1 MVQLTEPLNLEKA
14 KDEGHPANH
23 IVAVDGTS
31 GEVIEITETIYKP
44 FPSTSQQ
51 VSCADTRLIRLK
63 RRYRNNLSPVS
74 IYLVL
79 RACQAA
85 SMSAY
90 RFFSEGLPVLTP

>member
-1 MVQLTEPLNLEKA
+1 ME
-14 KDEGHPANH
+14 H
-23 IVAVDGTS
+23 
-31 GEVIEITETIYKP
+31 GEVIKITQTIYKP
-44 FPSTSQQ
+44 FLSTSQQ
-51 VSCADTRLIRLK
+51 ITCADTGLIRIK
-63 RRYRNNLSPVS
+63 RRYRNILSPVP